1 MEQPPVLD
9 SAVINELRE
18 IMGGDFDTLVASYI
32 RDGGQ
37 RLQALSTPSRPATP
51 KPSGSR
57 RTASK
62 AAAAIWVRCG

>member
-37 RLQALSTPSRPATP
+37 RLQALHDAL
-51 KPSGSR
+51 G
-57 RTASK
+57 A
-62 AAAAIWVRCG
+62 C